1 MQMVVREQFSLLRRT
16 SINQWQQGAT
26 TVVKNKLIALSIR
39 PHHRVPMRSHG
50 LGHAAVSHR
59 EEAGTLQAVTPE
71 S

>member
-39 PHHRVPMRSHG
+39 SHHWEG
-50 LGHAAVSHR
+50 
-59 EEAGTLQAVTPE
+59 AGTLQAVTEEP
-71 S
+71 